1 MSIQFNNAQGS
12 LPASQAS
19 HPTLVTNQTTQVVNS
34 FPYDR
39 LPVEVRVMI
48 LKEILGNRVIHI
60 ARRSDLCNRYLEH
73 DCWTH
78 NAQDESRS
86 FNTSWGMIPSLRLFH
101 PIPDT
106 SILKTCREISSEGS
120 RILWST
126 CTFAFSIPKLF
137 SQFMKVTDSTERN
150 SIRHLRLVLTEYTPR
165 PVRSEPMTWNRVLST
180 EAIKSL
186 GSLQTV
192 KVIMCVRNW
201 GSVLSH
207 MEFQDTFVEG
217 LTRFS
222 TINLQRIEVSVEA
235 SPGFNIQTPGFV
247 SPTIVW
253 PKRQRVEYAQIIKD
267 SMTWKE
273 EQLEATS
280 STTRGVAP

>member
-1 MSIQFNNAQGS
+1 MTVTNTLFSR
-12 LPASQAS
+12 SQAS
-19 HPTLVTNQTTQVVNS
+19 RPTLAKNP

-39 LPVEVRVMI
+39 LPVEIRVMI

-60 ARRSDLCNRYLEH
+60 ARPTDLCNRYLEH

-78 NAQDESRS
+78 NAQDENRS
-86 FNTSWGMIPSLRLFH
+86 FNSSWGIIPSLRLFH

-106 SILKTCREISSEGS
+106 SILQTCREILSEGS

-126 CTFAFSIPKLF
+126 CTFAFSTPKLF
-137 SQFMKVTDSTERN
+137 SQFMKVTESTERN

-165 PVRSEPMTWNRVLST
+165 PVRSEPITWNKVLST
-180 EAIKSL
+180 EAIQSL

-192 KVIMCVRNW
+192 EVTMCVRNG

-222 TINLQRIEVSVEA
+222 TINLQRIEVSVEDI
-235 SPGFNIQTPGFV
+235 PGCNIQTPGFV

-253 PKRQRVEYAQIIKD
+253 PKRQKVEYAQIIKD

-273 EQLEATS
+273 GEGEATS
-280 STTRGVAP
+280 STI